1 MNEAAPQAASGTI
14 SEDAA
19 SLDVLR
25 LIWGDSYMFGTD
37 DEHGWWVIRD
47 GKIGSILTSDSAE
60 RLGTLLAEQEE
71 QGCDPPQQLH
81 RLRRAHRLPGRGLLR
96 H

>member
-1 MNEAAPQAASGTI
+1 MNEAAPQSASGMI

-19 SLDVLR
+19 RALDVLR

-47 GKIGSILTSDSAE
+47 GKIGSILTADSAE
-60 RLGTLLAEQEE
+60 RLGTLLAEQE
-71 QGCDPPQQLH
+71 GT
-81 RLRRAHRLPGRGLLR
+81 GL
-96 H
+96 